1 MQEPLTHFYSKYGF
15 NPASIKQ
22 LVCGEIYVGLMLDNG
37 NVGVCSTLQK
47 KVNLKMHDFEPVD
60 LANIAHRIVL
70 TAYYNALLNYSNQY
84 SGTSDIFDE
93 IDFRKYNNIIMV
105 GYFQSLLNKFQR
117 ENIDITVF
125 DHMVSEPMILDP
137 QKQQEFNR
145 KADAIILTGTSI
157 FNETFPTIVG
167 WTKTGC
173 DIFVLGPST
182 ILHPDMFLYGNIN
195 VLFGALFEKNDI
207 RPLQVIGQGKGT
219 RDFLPFMKK
228 VYLKHSV

>member
-47 KVNLKMHDFEPVD
+47 KVNLKMHDLEPVD
-60 LANIAHRIVL
+60 LENTTHRIVL

-93 IDFRKYNNIIMV
+93 IDFRKYNNIVMV

-117 ENIDITVF
+117 ENIDIAVF

-167 WTKTGC
+167 WAKTGC

-219 RDFLPFMKK
+219 RDFLPLMKK